1 MPFYVYGKNAL
12 TGEVAKRQY
21 SEATTREEARQQ
33 AESQGL
39 EVTEIVACN
48 PQGAAPL
55 PLVTA
60 RRAAPSTAPLPSIAA
75 RKTPATTPPAA
86 NVAASARTI
95 SAGPISPGAPSSG
108 AISAGAISRSRLA
121 SGPTS
126 PSGAIGQFRQ
136 ELDYAT
142 SNTYVTYA
150 LIAANVLVFGMMCL
164 SGVSPKDPTINGL
177 LAWGADF
184 GPKSLGGQWWRLLTS
199 TFVHIGFLH
208 LLYNML
214 ALVPAGRSLERLVGN
229 MNFLLVYIVAG
240 LGGSLW
246 ALYWTPMIISAGASG
261 AVFGVYG
268 ALGAVVFLRGRMLP
282 PDLVASLKKSVYTF
296 VIYNAVYSFR
306 PGVSLSAHVGGLVIG
321 FVCGM
326 LVANADPSQ
335 EAETILDRPKP
346 LLAFGAALVIAGL
359 FALQLRYPELSRL
372 QEQFARFDA
381 LDMKNSVIVSDA
393 ANKFDKKDLSG
404 AEFAQIMNRD
414 VLPDWDAVR
423 DQLAAYQPVPR
434 GMQEHISA
442 ITDYMKLREEGW
454 KLLSDALLA
463 GSKDKLDVAGKKMRE
478 GNYAERDLF
487 HAARTRIF
495 PEGGSKS

>member
-1 MPFYVYGKNAL
+1 MPFYIYGKNAL

-48 PQGAAPL
+48 AQGAAPL
-55 PLVTA
+55 PLLTA

-75 RKTPATTPPAA
+75 RKTPATTPPDAIA
-86 NVAASARTI
+86 AASARTI
-95 SAGPISPGAPSSG
+95 SADPIAADVTSSG
-108 AISAGAISRSRLA
+108 AISASAISRSRLA
-121 SGPTS
+121 SGPIS
-126 PSGAIGQFRQ
+126 PPGAIGQFRQ

-142 SNTYVTYA
+142 SNTYMTYA

-164 SGVSPKDPTINGL
+164 SGVSPKDPSINGL

-214 ALVPAGRSLERLVGN
+214 ALVPAGRSLERLIGN

-246 ALYWTPMIISAGASG
+246 ALYWTPMILSAGASG

-268 ALGAVVFLRGRMLP
+268 ALGAVVFMRGRMLP
-282 PDLVASLKKSVYTF
+282 PGLVASLKKSVYTF
-296 VIYNAVYSFR
+296 VIYNAVYSLR

-321 FVCGM
+321 FLCGM
-326 LVANADPSQ
+326 LVGNAEPSQ
-335 EAETILDRPKP
+335 EAEIIQDRPKP
-346 LLAFGAALVIAGL
+346 LLAFGVGMVIAGL
-359 FALQLRYPELSRL
+359 FALHLRYPELSRL

-381 LDMKNSVIVSDA
+381 LDMKNLDIVSDA
-393 ANKFDKKDLSG
+393 AKKFDKKELSG

-423 DQLAAYQPVPR
+423 AALSGYQPVPR
-434 GMQEHISA
+434 GMQEDISA
-442 ITDYMKLREEGW
+442 ITSYMQLREDGW
-454 KLLSDALLA
+454 KLLTDAVRD
-463 GSKDKLDVAGKKMRE
+463 GGKDKLDVAGRKLRE
-478 GNYAERDLF
+478 AHRADIDLF
-487 HAARTRIF
+487 RGARTRIF
-495 PEGGSKS
+495 PENGSKS